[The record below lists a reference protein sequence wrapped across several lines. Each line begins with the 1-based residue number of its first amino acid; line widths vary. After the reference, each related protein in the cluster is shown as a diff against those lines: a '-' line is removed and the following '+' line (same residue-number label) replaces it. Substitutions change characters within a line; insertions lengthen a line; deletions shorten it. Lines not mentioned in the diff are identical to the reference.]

1 VEGTVQLRVRIVW
14 RAIVILA
21 LALVLV
27 GGILWAAKDPIFKSL
42 AVQRFRE
49 ATGLEARMSQ
59 LKVGVAS
66 ASVTVKDLEVQN
78 PPRFGRG
85 PLVTLPELYAVLDRA
100 EAAAGTLHFK
110 ELRCN
115 LGELN
120 VIKDTNGHVN
130 LGALSWTGRLAFGG
144 IDKLNLSLGKVN
156 FTDLRQPGNTAT
168 LDLGIRGEV
177 VTNLHTSADVTNWVS
192 ALLWRIALQEAMRT
206 PTQPNGGLLRRW
218 LEKGGQGSAP

>member
-1 VEGTVQLRVRIVW
+1 VW

-21 LALVLV
+21 LALALLA
-27 GGILWAAKDPIFKSL
+27 GILWAVKDPIFKSL
-42 AVQRFRE
+42 TVQRIRQ
-49 ATGLEARMSQ
+49 ATGLEVRMSQ

-78 PPRFGRG
+78 PPSFGRG
-85 PLVTLPELYAVLDRA
+85 PLLTLPELYAVLDRA
-100 EAAAGTLHFK
+100 QAAAGTLHFK
-110 ELRCN
+110 ELRFH

-120 VIKDTNGHVN
+120 VIKDTNGQVN

-144 IDKLNLSLGKVN
+144 IDKLDLTVGKVN
-156 FTDLRQPGNTAT
+156 FTDLREPDNIRT

-177 VTNLHTSADVTNWVS
+177 VTNLQTSADVTNWVS
-192 ALLWRIALQEAMRT
+192 ALLWRIALQEVLRA
-206 PTQPNGGLLRRW
+206 PTQPNGGFLRRW